1 MITDLRLFHLKTGMG
16 DEISQFNRPQ
26 HTKEYIFETPL
37 PYTKNGIFD
46 APYTTKWHFQDPHI
60 QTYGIFETPYTNCI
74 LETTHIQK
82 KNILDATYTIGDKI
96 LLIFKTT

>member
-46 APYTTKWHFQDPHI
+46 APYTTKWHFQDPTYKHMAFLRPPIQIAFLRPHI
-60 QTYGIFETPYTNCI
+60 Y
-74 LETTHIQK
+74 K
-82 KNILDATYTIGDKI
+82 K
-96 LLIFKTT
+96 KTF

>member
-37 PYTKNGIFD
+37 RASLTQRMAFLMPPIQQNGIFKTPTYKHM
-46 APYTTKWHFQDPHI
+46 AFLRPPTQIAFWRQHI
-60 QTYGIFETPYTNCI
+60 Y
-74 LETTHIQK
+74 K
-82 KNILDATYTIGDKI
+82 K
-96 LLIFKTT
+96 KTF